1 MTPVTEIKDA
11 LQARQFLLETWGLAR
26 GDKLTAHGLRDAL
39 RVALEL
45 ASDGQPVVPL
55 GFISDVIVALSGFE
69 ATQTVEDNEVLLAP
83 VADASLVRRYEDYV
97 LGKFAADMSL
107 ERAADELRKYKQRDL
122 DRALAYIIQQ
132 IQQRTGLPCVH
143 IGPAT
148 IKALLSTS
156 STALRDEF
164 YQGFAGGVAPAT
176 CQLWDELTQAV
187 RNCGELLGAEDV
199 FELASGT
206 ALSKFGQRLA
216 LRQVMQATQHLVESL
231 PKQKPASARR
241 HHAVATNIHEEDL
254 YPVGG
259 FSSISN
265 RGTIES
271 LLRSELA
278 YMETDDR
285 PDLFDIKYARDEL
298 LYYARDENQF
308 YRRRVAVL
316 FVLDPT
322 LTVARIKDAGQSW
335 QRIVVTMAVI
345 VAMVKTLT
353 DWLASD
359 ALHFELLFIADD
371 TRLELQDEWT
381 VLELIFRN
389 EIHAGRLQLMKIERQ
404 QLRSR
409 SEEHARQSLCH
420 LVSIDAKPLMQL
432 GSELNSHNSA
442 VCQPLISELSVASA
456 LPQVAFDDQRCVF
469 DEANDPWREALRA
482 LLAAVNV

>member
-1 MTPVTEIKDA
+1 MTKPIEITDA
-11 LQARQFLLETWGLAR
+11 LRARQFLLETWGLAR
-26 GDKLTAHGLRDAL
+26 GDTLTAHRLRDAM

-45 ASDGQPVVPL
+45 ASDGEPVVPL
-55 GFISDVIVALSGFE
+55 GFISDLVVALRGFE
-69 ATQTVEDNEVLLAP
+69 SSEPADENDVWTTP
-83 VADASLVRRYEDYV
+83 VVDASLVRRYEDYV

-107 ERAADELRKYKQRDL
+107 ERAADELRKYKERDL
-122 DRALAYIIQQ
+122 DRALAYVIQQ
-132 IQQRTGLPCVH
+132 IQQRTRLPCVH

-156 STALRDEF
+156 TAVLQAEF
-164 YQGFAGGVAPAT
+164 HQSLARGMTPAT
-176 CQLWDELTQAV
+176 CQLWDELIQAV
-187 RNCGELLGAEDV
+187 RNCGELLGAEDI

-216 LRQVMQATQHLVESL
+216 LRQVIEATQHLLVGL

-241 HHAVATNIHEEDL
+241 HQAVATNIHEEDL

-278 YMETDDR
+278 YMETADR

-308 YRRRVAVL
+308 FRRRVTVL
-316 FVLDPT
+316 FVLDASLT
-322 LTVARIKDAGQSW
+322 LARVKDVGQSW
-335 QRIVVTMAVI
+335 QRIVLSLAVI

-359 ALHFELLFIADD
+359 ALHFEILFIADEP
-371 TRLELQDEWT
+371 RIELQDEWS
-381 VLELIFRN
+381 VLEMIFRD
-389 EIHAGRLQLMKIERQ
+389 EIHGGRLQLMRIERP
-404 QLRSR
+404 QLRAR
-409 SEEHARQSLCH
+409 SDEHARQSLCH
-420 LVSIDAKPLMQL
+420 LVSIDASQPTQ
-432 GSELNSHNSA
+432 SEMELAGQSAA

-456 LPQVAFDDQRCVF
+456 LPKVAYDAEQFIF
-469 DEANDPWREALRA
+469 DEASDPWREALRA
-482 LLAAVNV
+482 LLTAVNL

>member
-1 MTPVTEIKDA
+1 MTKVIEITDA
-11 LQARQFLLETWGLAR
+11 APARQFLLETWGLAR
-26 GDKLTAHGLRDAL
+26 GDKLTAHRLRDAL

-45 ASDGQPVVPL
+45 ANDGQPVVPL
-55 GFISDVIVALSGFE
+55 GFISDLNVALSGFE
-69 ATQTVEDNEVLLAP
+69 ATQPTDDNEVWSTP

-107 ERAADELRKYKQRDL
+107 ERGADELRKYKDRDL
-122 DRALAYIIQQ
+122 DRALAFAIQQ
-132 IQQRTGLPCVH
+132 IQQRTRLPCVH

-156 STALRDEF
+156 SAALQDEF
-164 YQGFAGGVAPAT
+164 YQSLASGMAPAT
-176 CQLWDELTQAV
+176 CQLWDELIQAV
-187 RNCGELLGAEDV
+187 RNCGELLGAEDL

-206 ALSKFGQRLA
+206 ALSKFGERLA
-216 LRQVMQATQHLVESL
+216 LRQVIEATQHLLVGL
-231 PKQKPASARR
+231 PKQKPSSARR

-278 YMETDDR
+278 YMETVDR

-308 YRRRVAVL
+308 FRRRVTVML
-316 FVLDPT
+316 VLDPS
-322 LTVARIKDAGQSW
+322 LTVTRVKDVGQAW
-335 QRIVVTMAVI
+335 QRIVLSLSVI

-359 ALHFELLFIADD
+359 ALNFEILFIADEP
-371 TRLELQDEWT
+371 RFELQDEWS
-381 VLELIFRN
+381 VLEMLFRD
-389 EIHAGRLQLMKIERQ
+389 EIHAGRLQLMKLERQ
-404 QLRSR
+404 QMHARSQ
-409 SEEHARQSLCH
+409 EHARQSLCH
-420 LVSIDAKPLMQL
+420 LVYINAGQPTQL
-432 GSELNSHNSA
+432 GSPNAA
-442 VCQPLISELSVASA
+442 VWQPLSSELSVASA
-456 LPQVAFDDQRCVF
+456 LPKVSYDEEQFTF
-469 DEANDPWREALRA
+469 DEASDPWREALRA
-482 LLAAVNV
+482 LLAAVNL